1 MMGFILAA
9 ILAVSS
15 AYPPRHASRRAKAE
29 KICKAQGPRCK
40 VVSRP
45 GQPRDLTG
53 VACVCS

>member
-1 MMGFILAA
+1 VMPLLLAA

-29 KICKAQGPRCK
+29 KICKAQGPRCRVLK
-40 VVSRP
+40 RP